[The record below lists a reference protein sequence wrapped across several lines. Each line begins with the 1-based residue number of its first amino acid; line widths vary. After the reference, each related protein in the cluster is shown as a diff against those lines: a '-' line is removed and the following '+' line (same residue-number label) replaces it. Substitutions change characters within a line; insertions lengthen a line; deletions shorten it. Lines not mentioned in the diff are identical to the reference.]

1 MNKMKK
7 LLLLLLCLPLLFS
20 SCSSPHDKP
29 KKQENIKDDWLVELE
44 SMSEDELDSAYE
56 IVKKQTEDLQK
67 WQDAVREKGNIIY
80 EYAYD
85 IPLTREK
92 MLALE
97 KQPLLNRYLFEYI
110 INIKFLSDT
119 AITMRSNSDVW
130 QYSINSIEESTND
143 KFSVLA
149 YGGNIRFKKG
159 YYRIEFSAGIV
170 NVVRLS
176 LKNKS
181 WQLISESAISR
192 FVAEKKRMEEL
203 LRGM

>member
-1 MNKMKK
+1 MKT
-7 LLLLLLCLPLLFS
+7 LLLILLCLPLLFS
-20 SCSSPHDKP
+20 SCSSPLDKP

-67 WQDAVREKGNIIY
+67 WQDAVREKGNIIC

-149 YGGNIRFKKG
+149 YGGNIRFKKQ
-159 YYRIEFSAGIV
+159 YYRIEFRAGIV

-176 LKNKS
+176 LNNRS
-181 WQLISESAISR
+181 WQLVSESAISR
-192 FVAEKKRMEEL
+192 FVAEKKSMEEL